1 MANPQDDWKIWLVL
15 NPKDALPVIWVTATV
30 VRDRGSLRRAG
41 FAGGQLDWR
50 PEQGR
55 SEVRKRRIYR
65 WLSPFR
71 V

>member
-30 VRDRGSLRRAG
+30 VRDRRALRRAG
-41 FAGGQLDWR
+41 LARRELDRW

-55 SEVRKRRIYR
+55 QRSN
-65 WLSPFR
+65 
-71 V
+71 